1 MRNVGRQLREQA
13 RLPAVNTRGR
23 LVSGLVTMVM
33 ALAGF
38 VTAGALPAA
47 AAPGTIQY
55 VALGDS
61 YAAGTAHG
69 CSGSGYPALLGSER
83 ILTANIACSGATTDE
98 VIRNQVPTLKTYS
111 DARLVTLTV
120 GAANLGLS
128 DVAAACLA
136 GTSECGTAISNAQ
149 NKVRGCPVDEGTLGG
164 DLINLYG
171 EVAKAAPRARIVV
184 TGYPL
189 LFEQPTSADPKTAKI
204 ITAINDA
211 TTDLNCV
218 IERAVAA
225 ANDADV
231 NIHYVDVTEEFA
243 ERGLVIDGSVIKCPN
258 PDAFIHGLFINCD
271 PRKPDPEAF
280 HPTAEGYRAYADA
293 ISAALPGGWLK
304 DKS

>member
-1 MRNVGRQLREQA
+1 
-13 RLPAVNTRGR
+13 
-23 LVSGLVTMVM
+23 
-33 ALAGF
+33 
-38 VTAGALPAA
+38 
-47 AAPGTIQY
+47 
-55 VALGDS
+55 
-61 YAAGTAHG
+61 
-69 CSGSGYPALLGSER
+69 LLGSER
-83 ILTANIACSGATTDE
+83 ISTANVACSGATTDE
-98 VIRNQVPTLKTYS
+98 VIRDQVPALNNDT
-111 DARLVTLTV
+111 RLVTLTV

-128 DVAAACLA
+128 AVLAACLPK
-136 GTSECGTAISNAQ
+136 TDHCETAISTAQ
-149 NKVRGCPVDEGTLGG
+149 DKVRGCPVGEGTLGG

-189 LFEQPTSADPKTAKI
+189 LFEPPTSADPQTAKI
-204 ITAINDA
+204 ITAINEA

-243 ERGLVIDGSVIKCPN
+243 EHGIVIHGSVIECPN

-293 ISAALPGGWLK
+293 ISAALPGGWL

>member
-1 MRNVGRQLREQA
+1 M
-13 RLPAVNTRGR
+13 NTRGR
-23 LVSGLVTMVM
+23 LLSGLVAAVL
-33 ALAGF
+33 ALAGC

-47 AAPGTIQY
+47 AAPGTIPY

-61 YAAGTAHG
+61 YAAGTAIQP
-69 CSGSGYPALLGSER
+69 CTQSDIGYPALLDLESR
-83 ILTANIACSGATTDE
+83 IKLTKNAACSGATTDTVALPSE
-98 VIRNQVPTLKTYS
+98 LNSET
-111 DARLVTLTV
+111 RLVTLTV

-128 DVAAACLA
+128 DVARACLA
-136 GTSECGTAISNAQ
+136 GTLADCLNAIRPAQ
-149 NKVRGCPVDEGTLGG
+149 LELGDCPGGESPLGD
-164 DLINLYG
+164 DLIVLYG
-171 EVAKAAPRARIVV
+171 EVAKAAPNARIVV

-189 LFEQPTSADPKTAKI
+189 LFEPPAADADPVLAAK
-204 ITAINDA
+204 ITAINEA
-211 TTDLNCV
+211 TTTLNCV

-243 ERGLVIDGSVIKCPN
+243 EHGLVIQGSVIKCPDS
-258 PDAFIHGLFINCD
+258 DAFIYGPFISCD

-304 DKS
+304 DKIVI

>member
-1 MRNVGRQLREQA
+1 MRA
-13 RLPAVNTRGR
+13 RGR
-23 LVSGLVTMVM
+23 LLSCLVTVVM

-38 VTAGALPAA
+38 VAAGALPAA
-47 AAPGTIQY
+47 AAPGTVQY

-111 DARLVTLTV
+111 DTRLVTLTV
-120 GAANLGLS
+120 GATNLGLS
-128 DVAAACLA
+128 DIAAACLA
-136 GTSECGTAISNAQ
+136 GTPECGTLISNAQ
-149 NKVRGCPVDEGTLGG
+149 NKVAECSVDEGTLGG

-189 LFEQPTSADPKTAKI
+189 LFEQPTSADPQTAKI
-204 ITAINDA
+204 ITDINDA

-218 IERAVAA
+218 IQKAVAT

-243 ERGLVIDGSVIKCPN
+243 GHGLVIDRGVIKCPN

-271 PRKPDPEAF
+271 PSKPDPERF

-293 ISAALPGGWLK
+293 ISAALPGGWLN
-304 DKS
+304 KS

>member
-1 MRNVGRQLREQA
+1 MNA
-13 RLPAVNTRGR
+13 RGR

-47 AAPGTIQY
+47 AAPGTIPY

-61 YAAGTAHG
+61 YAAGTAIQP
-69 CSGSGYPALLGSER
+69 CTQSDIGYPALLDLESR
-83 ILTANIACSGATTDE
+83 IKLTKNAACSGATTDTVALPPE
-98 VIRNQVPTLKTYS
+98 LNSET
-111 DARLVTLTV
+111 RLVTLTV

-128 DVAAACLA
+128 DVARACLA
-136 GTSECGTAISNAQ
+136 GTLADCLNAIGPAQ
-149 NKVRGCPVDEGTLGG
+149 LELGDCSGGESPLGG
-164 DLINLYG
+164 HLITLYA
-171 EVAKAAPRARIVV
+171 EVAAKAPNARIVV
-184 TGYPL
+184 TSYPL
-189 LFEQPTSADPKTAKI
+189 LFEPPADTDHTELAAKI
-204 ITAINDA
+204 RAINEA
-211 TTDLNCV
+211 TTTLNCV
-218 IERAVAA
+218 IKRAVAT

-243 ERGLVIDGSVIKCPN
+243 EHGLVIQGSVIKCPN
-258 PDAFIHGLFINCD
+258 PDAFIHGPFINCD

-304 DKS
+304 TKL